1 MFCFDLPSNPLEWT
15 AILREGLSHSVMF
28 LTEELFFR
36 VEFFSSLHF
45 SLDAV
50 MTCASFLLAH
60 SSAVCGP
67 LLALSGL
74 ARLPPGVSP
83 NRLLPPAQVPFLQP
97 PNPSPSPASF
107 REGSPLISMTTV
119 APCQLVCAVCKC
131 RGFLCPSKSA
141 CRLPVADSSLFKET
155 VLTVPSWV

>member
-1 MFCFDLPSNPLEWT
+1 MDCDSKRRPLPLCNVSHGRAVFPHGILLFSSFLFGRRNDLCFLPFGSFVCRLWPSLGPFRPGT
-15 AILREGLSHSVMF
+15 SSSRGLSKQ
-28 LTEELFFR
+28 T
-36 VEFFSSLHF
+36 SS
-45 SLDAV
+45 
-50 MTCASFLLAH
+50 T
-60 SSAVCGP
+60 
-67 LLALSGL
+67 
-74 ARLPPGVSP
+74 
-83 NRLLPPAQVPFLQP
+83 AQVPFLQP

-131 RGFLCPSKSA
+131 LCFLCPSKSA